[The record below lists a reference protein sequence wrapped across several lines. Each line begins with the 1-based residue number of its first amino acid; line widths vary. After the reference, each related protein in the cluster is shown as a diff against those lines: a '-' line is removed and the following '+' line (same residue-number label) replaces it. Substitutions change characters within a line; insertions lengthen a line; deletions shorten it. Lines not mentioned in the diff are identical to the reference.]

1 MENENMVEVMEVKE
15 VKEVKKT
22 QREMFTEIIAKLDPE
37 NDKEYIE
44 FLESRIAQLNKKS
57 GSKAKTDETQGE
69 VKGMI
74 LEALENADKP
84 MRNKEIAVLPAFLE
98 KGYSAQ
104 KIQAQMT
111 KLVND
116 GVVVRTEE
124 KKGQPVYTLAQ
135 V

>member
-1 MENENMVEVMEVKE
+1 MENEVKVEVI
-15 VKEVKKT
+15 KEVKKT

-44 FLESRIAQLNKKS
+44 FLENRIAQLNKKS
-57 GSKAKTDETQGE
+57 GSRAKTDETQGE
-69 VKGMI
+69 VKDMI

-124 KKGQPVYTLAQ
+124 KKGQPVYSLAQ